1 MAVKAEKEV
10 LEENKVLMKVEVP
23 AEDIQKAIDRAFR
36 DIAREVFIPG
46 FRKGKAPRRVL
57 QARLGM
63 EAIYEEVKQSNLPDY
78 FEEALEQLGIEPIGE
93 PDIDVDEIEVEEGK
107 PLVFEAT
114 LEIVPQV
121 ILEEYKGIEVE
132 KPDEEVSEEEVDE
145 ALDSMRD
152 KFAQLEVASGKKL
165 TDGDFALIDFTGT
178 VNDQPFE
185 GSSANDYMLELGSE
199 NIWPEFNQELKDKR
213 KGDILDVKVKMPEQL
228 PDEDMAGKVASF
240 KVIVKEVKVKKLPEA
255 DDDFAKEASKFDT
268 LQELKDDIRSK
279 MEEAKKARAEEMVRM
294 QALEKL
300 TESLEV
306 DVPEKMVEDYSNRRR
321 AELEA
326 RLASRGISL
335 DSYLKAMDYTE
346 KRMQEE
352 LAEEAERFIKSEMIL
367 DAVVQAEGLEVSD
380 EELDSEIKKTAEM
393 LGIAPEEY
401 RKMIEERE
409 GMRGLREELLRR
421 NALKFLGEHA
431 VFAGEGTIKDS
442 EKESKTEETSEAPQ
456 EEVSGESEEE
466 TPEEPQEEAPE
477 ESEGVEEEEED

>member
-1 MAVKAEKEV
+1 MEGAPEVAVKAEKEV

-23 AEDIQKAIDRAFR
+23 AEEIKKAIDRAFR

-78 FEEALEQLGIEPIGE
+78 FEEALEQLGIEPVGE

-114 LEIVPQV
+114 MEIVPQV
-121 ILEEYKGIEVE
+121 ELEEYKGIEVE

-145 ALDSMRD
+145 ALESMRD

-165 TDGDFALIDFTGT
+165 TEGDYALIDFTGT

-228 PDEDMAGKVASF
+228 PDEEMAGKVASF

-255 DDDFAKEASKFDT
+255 DDDFAKEASQFDT

-279 MEEAKKARAEEMVRM
+279 MEEAKKARAEEMVRL
-294 QALEKL
+294 QVLEKL
-300 TESLEV
+300 AESLEV
-306 DVPEKMVEDYSNRRR
+306 DIPEKMVEDFSTRRR

-352 LAEEAERFIKSEMIL
+352 FTQEAERFIRNEMVL
-367 DAVVQAEGLEVSD
+367 DAVVQAEEMEVSD

-393 LGIAPEEY
+393 LNIAPEEY
-401 RKMIEERE
+401 RKILEERE
-409 GMRGLREELLRR
+409 GLRELREELLHR

-442 EKESKTEETSEAPQ
+442 EKESGTEEET
-456 EEVSGESEEE
+456 SGESEEE
-466 TPEEPQEEAPE
+466 TSEEPEEETSE
-477 ESEGVEEEEED
+477 ESEGVEEEEKG